1 MSSAPRRCPGDVGV
15 VEGFTHVCA
24 REWGNGF
31 SPRAQP
37 RSLGA
42 SVAHVFVATS
52 INALSALGTASPVRT
67 PPPSN
72 CSSMPHVL
80 RRRLQLFCRQPFW
93 RSLPTVSGSRAARRA
108 VAPVSSMKFVQ
119 RGRAEARRFIDETE
133 GPALLGSAHVAP
145 SGVPE
150 AFCAGTA
157 AGFAPACR
165 ALSRQLSP
173 RWRIDWE

>member
-1 MSSAPRRCPGDVGV
+1 MCASPACSLARQGARV
-15 VEGFTHVCA
+15 VHV
-24 REWGNGF
+24 
-31 SPRAQP
+31 
-37 RSLGA
+37 
-42 SVAHVFVATS
+42 SVATFVKAFR
-52 INALSALGTASPVRT
+52 ALGPASPVRT
-67 PPPSN
+67 PPPSKCGSRPL
-72 CSSMPHVL
+72 CS

-119 RGRAEARRFIDETE
+119 RGRADARRFIDETE

-150 AFCAGTA
+150 ACCAGTA